1 VFEAEKRKQPHGAM
15 PGAGAGYS
23 ASGKLRHRR
32 HRWKTTYGRGISRI
46 PRKIMS
52 SSGSSFNWIGATISS
67 TVGGRRAHPPRADK
81 NQFKKINKKE
91 FVFALDSAFTG
102 CVNKKALEEKYE
114 EIKNLPELPVVV
126 NSQILE
132 TKSKEFFEILKKIFK
147 ENFEKIIQKKKIR
160 AGKGKLR
167 GRKYKK
173 NTGLLFVMGSEEKMK
188 RTGIDV
194 VNVSELKIKDLAPNG
209 VAGRFVCYTEK
220 AIKEIEEKFGGG
232 K

>member
-1 VFEAEKRKQPHGAM
+1 MRK
-15 PGAGAGYS
+15 Y
-23 ASGKLRHRR
+23 
-32 HRWKTTYGRGISRI
+32 
-46 PRKIMS
+46 
-52 SSGSSFNWIGATISS
+52 
-67 TVGGRRAHPPRADK
+67 
-81 NQFKKINKKE
+81 
-91 FVFALDSAFTG
+91 
-102 CVNKKALEEKYE
+102 
-114 EIKNLPELPVVV
+114 
-126 NSQILE
+126 
-132 TKSKEFFEILKKIFK
+132 KEFFEILKKIFK